1 MKFGIG
7 QPVTRK
13 EDPKFLTGQGRYVGD
28 IELSNMAYGYVL
40 RSPYANAKINSID
53 VRSAKKAS
61 GVISILTGEDYA
73 NSGYGDIACGTM
85 MPMLMGGGVGVQRPH
100 GALVRDVVK
109 CVGAPVVFIVAETL
123 EQAKDASELIK
134 IDYEAMPAATSTAQ
148 ARSGKAPIVWE
159 NTNNNIS
166 FTYKI
171 GNGPGVE
178 AAINSA
184 PHVIKA
190 TISNNRVNTNSIE
203 PRTSIGL
210 YERGEK
216 KYTLYGGNQGPNR
229 VREELAH
236 ELLKISEAKLQVI
249 SPDVG
254 GGFGMKGGAYGEDI
268 LVLWGAK
275 ETGRPVKWV
284 GDRLES
290 FMSDSHGRDVI
301 ADCEMALDGAGK
313 VTGLRISADYN
324 VGAYLNPSA
333 GIPPMFFSILLSGVY
348 AIPAIDVTTRCLF
361 TNMGATAPYRGAG
374 RPEAAFILE
383 RLLDIA
389 SRELDIDPIEIRR
402 RNLVKAE
409 QMPYQTALMPNLDC
423 GDFEAVMD
431 KGIKISDW
439 EGFDAR
445 KIEALKRGKMRG
457 RGIAVYMESA
467 APFNERMEI
476 RFDPGG
482 DVSIIAGT
490 HSHGQGH
497 ETIYSQMVSDFLGV
511 PYESIH
517 LMQGDSDKVA
527 MGRGSVGSRSMTVGG
542 SALRNAADIIIEKGK
557 KIAGHVLEASESDIE
572 FDEGEFIVSGTDK
585 KINIVEIAKMS
596 YTPMMW
602 PPHLPMGLDAAGEF
616 NPGMGNF
623 PNGCQIAEVEIDL
636 ETGKVELA
644 SMIIVD
650 DVGTVINPLLLEGQI
665 HGGVAQGVGQAL
677 LEDMVYDDSGQLLTA
692 SFLDYCMPR
701 ADDFP
706 HFEIANMSI
715 PTKSNPLGVKGAGE
729 TGTVG
734 APPAVIGAITDALGV
749 DDIAMPATSESVWR
763 ILNAQAA

>member
-1 MKFGIG
+1 
-7 QPVTRK
+7 
-13 EDPKFLTGQGRYVGD
+13 
-28 IELSNMAYGYVL
+28 
-40 RSPYANAKINSID
+40 
-53 VRSAKKAS
+53 
-61 GVISILTGEDYA
+61 
-73 NSGYGDIACGTM
+73 
-85 MPMLMGGGVGVQRPH
+85 
-100 GALVRDVVK
+100 
-109 CVGAPVVFIVAETL
+109 
-123 EQAKDASELIK
+123 
-134 IDYEAMPAATSTAQ
+134 
-148 ARSGKAPIVWE
+148 
-159 NTNNNIS
+159 
-166 FTYKI
+166 
-171 GNGPGVE
+171 
-178 AAINSA
+178 
-184 PHVIKA
+184 
-190 TISNNRVNTNSIE
+190 
-203 PRTSIGL
+203 
-210 YERGEK
+210 
-216 KYTLYGGNQGPNR
+216 
-229 VREELAH
+229 
-236 ELLKISEAKLQVI
+236 
-249 SPDVG
+249 
-254 GGFGMKGGAYGEDI
+254 
-268 LVLWGAK
+268 
-275 ETGRPVKWV
+275 
-284 GDRLES
+284 
-290 FMSDSHGRDVI
+290 
-301 ADCEMALDGAGK
+301 
-313 VTGLRISADYN
+313 
-324 VGAYLNPSA
+324 
-333 GIPPMFFSILLSGVY
+333 MFFSILLSGVY

-585 KINIVEIAKMS
+585 KINIVEIAKIS